1 MRETVVKTEEFK
13 DLPLGKIPKDWE
25 IVSLKNEINI
35 LHGYA
40 FEGEYFADEP
50 PGDVLLVPGNFHRDG
65 GLYFDENN
73 TKYYRGLIPDG
84 TVLEKGELLIVM
96 TDLSPRTLILGRVVL
111 LELPFRVLHN
121 QRIGKIVLKLPN
133 TWDKRFLL
141 LVMNS
146 DRVSRNII
154 SNATGT
160 TVRHTSPDRIIANV
174 VPKPVVEEQSKIADI
189 LHSIDSTI
197 AHTSSIIAKLK
208 QMKAGLL
215 HDLLTRG
222 LDENGELRDAIGHP
236 EQFKDSP
243 LGRIPK
249 DWEVDKFEK
258 LAEAIDPQPDHRA
271 PPEVN
276 DGEPYIGVGDFRP
289 DGSIDFN
296 GCRKVSSAA
305 VTKQQ
310 QRFSIEPGDIIFG
323 KIGTIGLPKF
333 LTQIGRRYAL
343 NANTVLIKPRGCAS
357 FVMWL
362 LESNFVEQQIQFETH
377 STSQPAFGILRIRA
391 MLVPIPKPE
400 EQIRI
405 AAVLD
410 VHDSRIR
417 TEEAYR
423 DKLKLQKQGLMH
435 DLLTGKVRVQDADK
449 FTPASDKV

>member
-1 MRETVVKTEEFK
+1 MRETLVKAEEFK
-13 DLPLGKIPKDWE
+13 DSPLGKIPKDWK
-25 IVSLKNEINI
+25 IGKLSDVAINHDGKRIPLKQSDRDKMDGIYPYYGASGVI
-35 LHGYA
+35 DWVDSYL
-40 FEGEYFADEP
+40 FEGDY
-50 PGDVLLVPGNFHRDG
+50 VLLGEDG
-65 GLYFDENN
+65 EN
-73 TKYYRGLIPDG
+73 
-84 TVLEKGELLIVM
+84 
-96 TDLSPRTLILGRVVL
+96 VVSRQLPLAFRASGKFWVNNHAHIYEPLPNVDIRFLTIL
-111 LELPFRVLHN
+111 LEYTDYSPLISGSAQPKLTQEALNRLYLRLP
-121 QRIGKIVLKLPN
+121 P
-133 TWDKRFLL
+133 
-141 LVMNS
+141 
-146 DRVSRNII
+146 
-154 SNATGT
+154 
-160 TVRHTSPDRIIANV
+160 P
-174 VPKPVVEEQSKIADI
+174 EEQKSIADI
-189 LHSIDSTI
+189 LDTVNETI
-197 AHTSSIIAKLK
+197 THTSSLIAKLK

-222 LDENGELRDAIGHP
+222 LDENGELRDAITHP

-258 LAEAIDPQPDHRA
+258 LAEAIDPQPNHRA

-276 DGEPYIGVGDFRP
+276 NGEPYIGVGDFRA

-343 NANTVLIKPRGCAS
+343 NANTVLIKPREGAS

-362 LESNFVEQQIQFETH
+362 LKSNLVEQQIQFETH

-400 EQIRI
+400 EQRRI

-435 DLLTGKVRVQDADK
+435 DLLTGIIRVKD
-449 FTPASDKV
+449 T